1 MDDEEEVDG
10 SEQTTGTYAV
20 ELVEDGRTTG
30 TVAVAAD
37 ETILEATARSDT
49 DVRYGCREG
58 RCVSCTGRLLEGAV
72 DYAVEPHALDDD
84 QRDRGFVLLC
94 IAHPRDDCR
103 VEVGRRVLEDAFP
116 RLWPPE
122 GGF

>member
-1 MDDEEEVDG
+1 MDEHGDGDE
-10 SEQTTGTYAV
+10 QPAGTYAV

-49 DVRYGCREG
+49 DLRYGCREG

-72 DYAVEPHALDDD
+72 DYAVEPRALDDD
-84 QRDRGFVLLC
+84 KRDRGFVLLC
-94 IAHPRDDCR
+94 IAHPREDCR
-103 VEVGRRVLEDAFP
+103 VEVGRRVLADAFP
-116 RLWPPE
+116 QLWRTE
-122 GGF
+122 SGL